1 MEKPRLNGFPTTEVD
16 NILEKLY
23 YHSRG
28 DAAFGTAQRLY
39 REAKKQLP
47 NLKIKTV
54 ELWLQRQVSHTRHK
68 QPRLRFPRRKTLFLR
83 QNDCFSGDLI
93 DCTSLATY
101 NRGYSYIFT
110 NVDNFSRRLFL
121 RKLKTKNGKEVAAA
135 FLSVIEENNG
145 ISPRKYWTDRGTDF
159 INPQMQKIYDDFNIV
174 RYSIDS
180 PIKSAY
186 AEVQNRRIE
195 NLLYKIMTS
204 LGSANWESHLD
215 TVCDILNNQK
225 LAVLGQF
232 TPLEAHKP
240 ENEEILRSKFL
251 KDYAKF
257 KQKFK
262 HEKPKFYPGQTVRRL
277 KKRNIF
283 TRGYEPAWENE
294 YDVVQYVV
302 PSYPLQYKLRNR
314 RGKWYAQEL
323 IAAQP
328 PETEKQ
334 KNYFIAGTK
343 KVNQKRLRNGK
354 LSAGEV
360 RYLLRARNDPDQSTY
375 ISQTDLDKLKD
386 GGFI

>member
-1 MEKPRLNGFPTTEVD
+1 M
-16 NILEKLY
+16 LEKLY
-23 YHSRG
+23 YHSKS
-28 DAAFGTAQRLY
+28 DAAYGTARRLF

-47 NLKIKTV
+47 DLKFKQV
-54 ELWLQRQVSHTRHK
+54 ELWLQHQVAHTRHK

-83 QNDCFSGDLI
+83 QNECFSGDLI

-121 RKLKTKNGKEVAAA
+121 RKLKTKTGKEVATA

-145 ISPRKYWTDRGTDF
+145 IAPRKYWTDLGGELV
-159 INPQMQKIYDDFNIV
+159 NPQMNEIYEFYNIV
-174 RYSIDS
+174 RYSTHS
-180 PIKSAY
+180 PIKAAY
-186 AEVQNRRIE
+186 CEVQNRRIE

-204 LGSANWESHLD
+204 LGSATWETHLD

-225 LAVLGQF
+225 LAVLGQL
-232 TPLEAHKP
+232 TPLEAHMP
-240 ENEEILRSKFL
+240 ENEEFLRAKFL
-251 KDYAKF
+251 REYAKF
-257 KQKFK
+257 KQKFA
-262 HEKPKFYPGQTVRRL
+262 HEKPKFYPGQSVRRL

-294 YDVVQYVV
+294 YDVVDFVV
-302 PSYPLQYKLRNR
+302 PSYPYQYKLKNR
-314 RGKWYAQEL
+314 RGKWYGQEL

-334 KNYFIAGTK
+334 KNYFIAGTR

-354 LSAGEV
+354 LSGGEV
-360 RYLLRARNDPDQSTY
+360 RYLLRARNDPNQSSY
-375 ISQTDLDKLKD
+375 ISQIELDKLKD